1 MKIFVVVLT
10 LCVAYASAGSLS
22 SAAQRLIPSFATGYI
37 IKGEDAEP
45 HSAPYIVSL
54 SRTSKHSHI
63 CGGSLINKNWILTA
77 AHCISNPVGMGIVA
91 GLHKRTTF
99 DEKTQARVVDYGV
112 VHEKYTGGVGPYD
125 IAMLHVSQPFEFN
138 EWVKPVAL
146 PAPEEI
152 HDGETHLYGWGQP
165 KSYVFTAAST
175 LQTVTTQIVE
185 FNKCKATLPDDAPL
199 HETNVCSDSLQ
210 QSISACNGDSGGPL
224 VKEFADKGD
233 AELIGIV
240 SWGYIPCGLAQMPSI
255 YTRVSAYIPWI
266 QGVQSRFF
274 SAMVGEY

>member
-1 MKIFVVVLT
+1 MKVFVVICAL
-10 LCVAYASAGSLS
+10 LVACASAGSLS
-22 SAAQRLIPSFATGYI
+22 SVAQKLIPSFATGHI
-37 IKGEDAEP
+37 IKGEDADP
-45 HSAPYIVSL
+45 HAAPYIVSL

-63 CGGSLINKNWILTA
+63 CGGSLINKNWVLTA
-77 AHCISNPVGMGIVA
+77 AHCISNPVGMGVVA
-91 GLHKRTTF
+91 GLHKRTSL
-99 DEKTQARVVDYGV
+99 DEKTQSRVVDYGL
-112 VHEKYTGGVGPYD
+112 VHENYDGGVGPYD
-125 IAMLHVSQPFEFN
+125 IAILHVSEPFEFT
-138 EWVKPVAL
+138 EWVKPIAL

-152 HDGETHLYGWGQP
+152 HSGDTQLYGWGQP

-175 LQTVTTQIVE
+175 LQTVSTQIVE
-185 FNKCKATLPDDAPL
+185 YNKCKSTLPADAPL

-224 VKEFADKGD
+224 VKEFGTGD

-266 QGVQSRFF
+266 NNAQTRFYQ
-274 SAMVGEY
+274 A

>member
-1 MKIFVVVLT
+1 MKVFVL
-10 LCVAYASAGSLS
+10 LALFVACASAGSLS
-22 SAAQRLIPSFATGYI
+22 SAAQRLIPSFATGHI
-37 IKGEDAEP
+37 IKGEEAEP

-63 CGGSLINKNWILTA
+63 CGGSLINKNWVLTA
-77 AHCISNPVGMGIVA
+77 AHCITNPVGMGIVA

-99 DEKTQARVVDYGV
+99 DEKTQSRVVDYGL
-112 VHEKYTGGVGPYD
+112 VHEQYDGGVGPYD
-125 IAMLHVSQPFEFN
+125 IAMLHVSQPFELN

-146 PAPEEI
+146 PAYEEI

-165 KSYVFTAAST
+165 KSYVLTAAST
-175 LQTVTTQIVE
+175 LQTVTTEIVE
-185 FNKCKATLPDDAPL
+185 FNKCKATLPADAPL

-224 VKEFADKGD
+224 VKEFGTKGD

-266 QGVQSRFF
+266 QKVQTSFYM
-274 SAMVGEY
+274 A